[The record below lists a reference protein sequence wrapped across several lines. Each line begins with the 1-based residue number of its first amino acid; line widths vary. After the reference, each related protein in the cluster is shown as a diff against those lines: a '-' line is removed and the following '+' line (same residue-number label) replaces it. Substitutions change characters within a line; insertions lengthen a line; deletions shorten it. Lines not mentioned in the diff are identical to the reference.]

1 MKIMI
6 SQPMGS
12 RTYEEIVSER
22 QSLVNKLNLEG
33 HEVIDTVFENVD
45 LDVSP
50 IFYLGKCIEL
60 LSQADRVVFM
70 KGWENARGC
79 RIEYEIAKEYG
90 KEILIL

>member
-6 SQPMGS
+6 SQPMGG

-22 QSLVNKLNLEG
+22 QILVNKLNLEG
-33 HEVIDTVFENVD
+33 HEVIDTVFEDFDSNK
-45 LDVSP
+45 SP
-50 IFYLGKCIEL
+50 VFYLGKSIEL
-60 LSQADRVVFM
+60 LSEADRVVFM